1 MSFPRLGLLIL
12 PVALGL
18 PLLTGA
24 CGVPIAVTAASYGT
38 DGALVAKTNKTT
50 TDHFASMVTKEDC
63 ALWRIFK
70 HQKVCKPRET
80 DHDPYQ
86 VNYDEPFRMQAEG
99 QGVSYAPPLHAS
111 AGAPA
116 VAWEAS
122 AYKAGPANEPA
133 NKNGP
138 QTAATTS
145 SAPTSTVSKQP
156 LAAPASTE
164 ASPVS
169 PAATAPTP
177 EVKPV
182 ATAAA
187 PAKSKKKVV
196 AKAKPKK
203 ASLNQV
209 ASVH

>member
-1 MSFPRLGLLIL
+1 MSFPRLTLLVL
-12 PVALGL
+12 PVAIGL

-24 CGVPIAVTAASYGT
+24 CGVPVAVTAASYGT
-38 DGALVAKTNKTT
+38 DGALMAKTSKTT

-99 QGVSYAPPLHAS
+99 AGVSYAPPLHAS
-111 AGAPA
+111 AEAPA
-116 VAWEAS
+116 VAWETS
-122 AYKAGPANEPA
+122 AYKAAPSNQPSV
-133 NKNGP
+133 NNGP
-138 QTAATTS
+138 QTA
-145 SAPTSTVSKQP
+145 TVSQQP
-156 LAAPASTE
+156 LDAPSTGGSSTTE
-164 ASPVS
+164 PEKATPPSATKPV
-169 PAATAPTP
+169 
-177 EVKPV
+177 V
-182 ATAAA
+182 ATAKPAT

-203 ASLNQV
+203 PSPNQV